1 MSGRWL
7 VFWLPD
13 TSSGCSGTNIGCTLF
28 AMFIGGSIV
37 FNGCR
42 HIFGLDKP
50 SASEIQQQNRQA
62 DTKQSQNH
70 PDNHTQQHNRHP
82 EKHLDHP
89 VHKISTANFHQ
100 RHHNRFRVDNY
111 TNNSNSSDAN
121 RFHTSSHDA
130 TSHYQRDSARVRTS
144 SDTSIGDLHSNSS
157 TGTSASSDD
166 SSKSSSSSTDI
177 SGGLH

>member
-1 MSGRWL
+1 MSRWL
-7 VFWLPD
+7 LIPLEPP
-13 TSSGCSGTNIGCTLF
+13 SPSGFEGC
-28 AMFIGGSIV
+28 GGMLLLIAIV
-37 FNGCR
+37 LGIPGALIYHGCGFDR
-42 HIFGLDKP
+42 P
-50 SASEIQQQNRQA
+50 SASEVQQNQQTE
-62 DTKQSQNH
+62 TKQSQNH
-70 PDNHTQQHNRHP
+70 PDNNTQQHNRHP
-82 EKHLDHP
+82 EKYLDHP

-100 RHHNRFRVDNY
+100 RHHNRFRVGNY
-111 TNNSNSSDAN
+111 TKNSDSSDAN

-166 SSKSSSSSTDI
+166 SSKSSSSSNDI